1 MSKSLTTDRANTG
14 SKYLGRLPFVDIF
27 ACALFIARGLLFA
40 FIFVR
45 EFDKPVG
52 LQLSQERM
60 NAPSPHCSNFATAI
74 CGSSAPQS
82 IEQKLNA
89 AYV

>member
-14 SKYLGRLPFVDIF
+14 SKYLGRLPFVDIL

-60 NAPSPHCSNFATAI
+60 NAPTASRLRI
-74 CGSSAPQS
+74 DMMQLARHGRTCC
-82 IEQKLNA
+82 IN
-89 AYV
+89 V